1 MSLSTDEIKIKQAV
15 KLLCSTGVRHPL
27 RFERIKTWLN
37 QFDRGQEQALG
48 LLILRH
54 LIYRTHDQIE
64 STLAQAL
71 RHAAM
76 HFVQD
81 ENDRK
86 ERHWHDILTGGTGLS
101 FSFGPPSHQNTAPG
115 KSGEV
120 IVRLLK
126 NKLKIPSRLI
136 SYPEDV
142 GALRANERFILVDD
156 GTFTGDQLSK
166 YIDVF
171 SSWFH
176 TPGQTGIVVSIAH
189 ETALR
194 NLREKYQNLP
204 IFYGEK
210 ITAQDGLAAL
220 SDSWIESGRWTY
232 ADVTP
237 IDVYHHVTQNKAK
250 FSGAPL
256 GFGSLGLI
264 VAYEHGVPDDSLQL
278 LWEKS
283 PTWSPLFDR

>member
-1 MSLSTDEIKIKQAV
+1 MSLSTDEIKLKQAV
-15 KLLCSTGVRHPL
+15 KLLCSTGVRRPL
-27 RFERIKTWLN
+27 QFERIKTWLN
-37 QFDRGQEQALG
+37 QFDPGPEQALG

-71 RHAAM
+71 RHTAM

-81 ENDRK
+81 ENDRQ
-86 ERHWHDILTGGTGLS
+86 ERHWYDILTGGTGLS
-101 FSFGPPSHQNTAPG
+101 FSFGPPSHQHTAPG

-126 NKLKIPSRLI
+126 NKLKIPSRQI
-136 SYPEDV
+136 SYPEV
-142 GALRANERFILVDD
+142 SQLSANERFILVDD
-156 GTFTGDQLSK
+156 GTFTGEQLSN
-166 YIDVF
+166 YIRVF

-194 NLREKYQNLP
+194 NLKKEYPNIP
-204 IFYGEK
+204 VFYGEK
-210 ITAQDGLAAL
+210 ISEQDGLEAL
-220 SDSWIESGRWTY
+220 SQTWIESGRWAY
-232 ADVTP
+232 EQVTP
-237 IDVYHHVTQNKAK
+237 IDVYRHVAQNKAK
-250 FSGAPL
+250 FTAAPL
-256 GFGSLGLI
+256 GFASLGLM
-264 VAYEHGVPDDSLQL
+264 VAYEHGVPDDSLLL
-278 LWEKS
+278 LWEQS